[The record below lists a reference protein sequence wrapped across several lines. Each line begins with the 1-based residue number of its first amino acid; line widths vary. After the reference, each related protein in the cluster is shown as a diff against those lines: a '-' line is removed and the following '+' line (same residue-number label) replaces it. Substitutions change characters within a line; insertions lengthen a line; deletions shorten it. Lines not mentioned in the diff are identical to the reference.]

1 MIRETDAR
9 ETDAAFPLA
18 LLPLGD
24 SAVLLVLGDR
34 IEPSTNRRVHAVA
47 AAVREAGLPWVR
59 DVVPAYASVAVHY
72 EPLHTGYDDAAA
84 VLRKLAHGVPDAAA
98 ASAASP
104 RQHLIAV
111 RYDGPDL
118 AEVARLTGLSE
129 AEVVARHCA
138 PLYTVY
144 MLGFVPGF
152 AYLGELDPALVLA
165 RRAEPRA
172 RVPAGSVAIAGRQTA
187 IYPLD
192 TPGGWHIIGS
202 TDVRPFD
209 PAADPPAIFEPGDR
223 VRFEPVS

>member
-1 MIRETDAR
+1 M
-9 ETDAAFPLA
+9 ETDAASPLD

-34 IEPSTNRRVHAVA
+34 IEPATNRRVHALA
-47 AAVREAGLPWVR
+47 AAVREAGLPWIR

-72 EPLHTGYDDAAA
+72 EPLHTGYD
-84 VLRKLAHGVPDAAA
+84 AAA
-98 ASAASP
+98 AALRELAQGVSDDGAAASP
-104 RQHLIAV
+104 ESLRQHLIAV

-118 AEVARLTGLSE
+118 TEVARLTGLSE
-129 AEVVARHCA
+129 DEVVARHCA

-209 PAADPPAIFEPGDR
+209 PTADPPAIFEPGDR